1 VLAVRRAKILESL
14 AVKGMNQG
22 PHFHLKVCAQRSQ
35 ILAVIE
41 LGGEYLNT
49 KTEATRA
56 AAPELNLGK
65 TDGRAEV
72 HQYAIDFLSSDGTLP
87 FKEVTTAH
95 PTLRRTLL
103 IADEPEYE
111 LVAYLLEEKRFH
123 ICDSL

>member
-22 PHFHLKVCAQRSQ
+22 PHFHLEVCSQRSQ

-65 TDGRAEV
+65 TDGGAEV

-87 FKEVTTAH
+87 VKEVTTAH
-95 PTLRRTLL
+95 PKLHRTPL

-123 ICDSL
+123 IRDSL